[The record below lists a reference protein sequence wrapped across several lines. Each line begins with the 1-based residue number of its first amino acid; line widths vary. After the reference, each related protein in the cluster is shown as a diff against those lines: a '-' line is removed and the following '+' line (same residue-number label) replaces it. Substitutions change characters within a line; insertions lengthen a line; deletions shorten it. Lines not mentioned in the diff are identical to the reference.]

1 MPGTAANTTP
11 TTTTMSA
18 PSVNTTAA
26 RDALAWVTQEQ
37 PAAANDKSIWTWF
50 WEAIQGDFNDERSTG
65 QIAFDA
71 GLSMIPLVDQVCDIR
86 DLVANCRKLSND
98 VKDHWAW
105 VALALTLVGLFPSL
119 GSLVKGVLKI
129 LFLFV
134 RKYGVDK
141 AIDPAMTWVV
151 SYLRRKDVQAY
162 LRKLKVD
169 DVFKWLAEQVRTV
182 RAKVDASALLA
193 AFDKG
198 IGLMKGWVAKVEFL
212 PKVGAQAQRTLEMVQ
227 KIRQAADQPLAE
239 AVAPLQKLLDNFSM
253 RLERES
259 LQTRKGV
266 VDAHNVHFRGTLPE
280 PNAVRLMREAEPPP
294 SWLSKGAKENGE
306 VPTDFVKKEMYSKRV
321 SLGWPKLTDKNI
333 NSFTKGGIRADEIRG
348 PARLYRIISPSNA
361 GMSDCWVS
369 EAVFKRINEQGD
381 PRSWWRKVLAVWP
394 HWNSNGQFVVYDIP
408 AGESLKVWRGPASA
422 QMLTDKS
429 NKLEGKFLEG
439 GEEQIVFN
447 LTETSQKADYADELV
462 IRKVTANGGLG
473 ETISYPQYKN
483 LPTEQQAGYVTLRVK
498 INHPNISGP
507 FETGWFASDYD
518 AGLPMRVGL
527 PNLPGQVTQLANP
540 SNKAH

>member
-1 MPGTAANTTP
+1 
-11 TTTTMSA
+11 MSA

-71 GLSMIPLVDQVCDIR
+71 GISMIPLVDQVCDIR

-182 RAKVDASALLA
+182 RGMVNPAALLA

-198 IGLMKGWVAKVEFL
+198 IGLLKGWVAKVEFL
-212 PKVGAQAQRTLEMVQ
+212 PKVGAQAQRTLQMVQ
-227 KIRQAADQPLAE
+227 KIRQAADKPLAD
-239 AVAPLQKLLDNFSM
+239 AVAPLQKVLDNFSM

-259 LQTRKGV
+259 LQARKGV

-280 PNAVRLMREAEPPP
+280 PHAVKLMREAEPPP
-294 SWLSKGAKENGE
+294 SWLSKGTKENGE
-306 VPTDFVKKEMYSKRV
+306 DAEKFLSTTDYIKRV
-321 SLGWPKLTDKNI
+321 SQGWPKLTDKNVE
-333 NSFTKGGIRADEIRG
+333 SFIVGTISADEIKG
-348 PARLYRIISPSNA
+348 PARLYRIISPTSA

-369 EAVFKRINEQGD
+369 DAVFKRINEQGD
-381 PRSWWRKVLAVWP
+381 PRTWWRKFLAVWP

-422 QMLTDKS
+422 QMLTGKS
-429 NKLEGKFLEG
+429 NKLDGKFLEG

-447 LTETSQKADYADELV
+447 LTERAQKSSYADELT
-462 IRKVTANGGLG
+462 IRKVKADGSLG
-473 ETISYPQYKN
+473 DTIPYPQYKN
-483 LPTEQQAGYVTLRVK
+483 LSSEQQAEYVTLRVK

-507 FETGWFASDYD
+507 FETGWLASDYD

-527 PNLPGQVTQLANP
+527 PNLPGQTTQLASP
-540 SNKAH
+540 TDKKVH